1 MEAESEYLQIRP
13 SATFGTSVR
22 QLEKERIT
30 DKVQAAQTKSSELE
44 LLFHA
49 LRCLTL
55 KVEGLEETQITTVTE
70 ERRCLWE
77 VCEEGTLLEELQ
89 DSY

>member
-44 LLFHA
+44 LGKHWSDPDRKR
-49 LRCLTL
+49 LR
-55 KVEGLEETQITTVTE
+55 
-70 ERRCLWE
+70 
-77 VCEEGTLLEELQ
+77 Q
-89 DSY
+89 DR